1 MKKSAFTK
9 DLFMDIKKSKGR
21 FFSILAIIALG
32 VAFFSGIKSA
42 PIAMKETADKYYDDY
57 NFMDFTLYSTLGFN
71 DEDIKEISNLN
82 GVLEVYP
89 TYSLD
94 ALIKV
99 NSSEIVLKVMEMP
112 INNDDFIN
120 EYRLIEGRFPS
131 NEKEC
136 VIEAGKLNDLNI
148 SIGDTINL
156 ASGTN
161 EGLEESLNNITY
173 TVVGKVQTPNYLSYE
188 KGTSEIGNGK
198 VSSFIV
204 IPEGNFKLEAYT
216 EVYLTVF
223 DSKELN
229 TYSNKYEDLIN
240 TIKPNIE
247 ELGNKRSNI
256 RFNEI
261 IDKAKEEIEE
271 NRVKLE
277 KEKQKGLL
285 ELKDANEKLANAENI
300 IQNSE
305 VELLNQENI
314 FKETILQ
321 AENELSLNE
330 EKIASGR
337 IELHKAKKE
346 FEDKK
351 TLAYEKINKAKLAK
365 DTLEDKVKEI
375 DKDIISIEAILKDPN
390 LETNE
395 QETLNNQLN
404 NLKSSKDDINLNIDN
419 IRAEII
425 SGENQIKDGQEIL
438 NSKEI
443 FFNNSEDLINEKKKE
458 LILSKESAIKEFE
471 DNKKKLENS
480 KIELTKNRE
489 EYNNSKEKF
498 NKEIL
503 DAENK
508 ITKAEEDLK
517 NLPEGKW
524 YVLDRDSHYSF
535 VDYENNAESI
545 DKLAKVF
552 PIFFFLVAAL
562 VCLTTMTR
570 MVDEQRI
577 NIGTLKALGY
587 SKYKIISKYI
597 IYAFLA
603 SFIGSIVGLAI
614 GFTLFPII
622 IFNAYGIMYSLPKIE
637 LGFNLQIALII
648 IIIAVLVTTIA
659 SFSACYKELME
670 TPSVLMRPRA
680 PKIGKRILL
689 ERFTR
694 FWNNLSF
701 TGKVTTRNI
710 FRYKKRF
717 LMTVF
722 GIAGCTALILTGFG
736 VKDSIKTI
744 VDRQFGY
751 ILKYNLSI
759 NLDKEISNIEKEN
772 TISDI
777 NNINEIKNTLMV
789 LSNNI
794 KIYTD
799 KGEKDGYIIVPEN
812 TSNFDDFINLENR
825 KSKEKISLT
834 DEGIIISEKV
844 AKQSNI
850 DIGDFVNIG
859 LDNSTYYLKVIGIA
873 ENYTFNYIY
882 MNNEYYKKIFN
893 KEPVYNTILANT
905 EKIQNDKD
913 FSKGLME
920 HESIKGVS
928 FNTSI
933 KENFDNTIKSLN
945 SVVLIMIIS
954 AGALAFIVLY
964 NLTNVNISE
973 RIREIATIKVLGFYD
988 KEVSAYIYRE
998 NIILTI
1004 LGIFFGGFIGAFLHR
1019 FIMITVEIDN
1029 MMFGRNIDYKSFIYS
1044 ALLTI
1049 IFSVMVNIAMYYKL
1063 KKVQMVE
1070 SLKSVD

>member
-42 PIAMKETADKYYDDY
+42 PIAMKKTTDKYYDDY

-71 DEDIKEISNLN
+71 DEDIKEISNID
-82 GVLEVYP
+82 GISEVFP
-89 TYSLD
+89 THSLD
-94 ALIKV
+94 ALIKID
-99 NSSEIVLKVMEMP
+99 SSEIVLKVMEMP
-112 INNDDFIN
+112 INNDNFVN
-120 EYRLIEGRFPS
+120 KYRLIEGRFPS

-136 VIEAGKLNDLNI
+136 VIEAGKINDLNI
-148 SIGDTINL
+148 SIGDTVNL
-156 ASGTN
+156 ISGTK
-161 EGLEESLNNITY
+161 ESLDENLNNTSY

-198 VSSFIV
+198 VNSFIV
-204 IPEGNFKLEAYT
+204 IPEGNFKLDTYT
-216 EVYLTVF
+216 EVYLTVNN
-223 DSKELN
+223 SKELD
-229 TYSNKYEDLIN
+229 TYSDKYKDLIN
-240 TIKPNIE
+240 SIKPNIE
-247 ELGNKRSNI
+247 ELGNKRASI
-256 RFNEI
+256 RYNEI
-261 IDKAKEEIEE
+261 ISNAKEQIEK
-271 NRVKLE
+271 NR
-277 KEKQKGLL
+277 
-285 ELKDANEKLANAENI
+285 
-300 IQNSE
+300 
-305 VELLNQENI
+305 
-314 FKETILQ
+314 
-321 AENELSLNE
+321 
-330 EKIASGR
+330 
-337 IELHKAKKE
+337 
-346 FEDKK
+346 
-351 TLAYEKINKAKLAK
+351 AKL
-365 DTLEDKVKEI
+365 
-375 DKDIISIEAILKDPN
+375 
-390 LETNE
+390 
-395 QETLNNQLN
+395 
-404 NLKSSKDDINLNIDN
+404 
-419 IRAEII
+419 
-425 SGENQIKDGQEIL
+425 
-438 NSKEI
+438 
-443 FFNNSEDLINEKKKE
+443 
-458 LILSKESAIKEFE
+458 
-471 DNKKKLENS
+471 
-480 KIELTKNRE
+480 
-489 EYNNSKEKF
+489 
-498 NKEIL
+498 
-503 DAENK
+503 
-508 ITKAEEDLK
+508 EEDLK
-517 NLPEGKW
+517 NIPEGKW
-524 YVLDRDSHYSF
+524 FVLDRDSHYSF
-535 VDYENNAESI
+535 VDYKNNAESI
-545 DKLAKVF
+545 NKLAKVF
-552 PIFFFLVAAL
+552 PVFFFLVAAL

-603 SFIGSIVGLAI
+603 SFIGSLIGLSI
-614 GFTLFPII
+614 GSTVFPIVV
-622 IFNAYGIMYSLPKIE
+622 FNAYGIMYSLPNVE
-637 LGFNLQIALII
+637 LGFNLQISLII
-648 IIIAVLVTTIA
+648 IVIAVLVTTIA

-680 PKIGKRILL
+680 PKSGKRILL
-689 ERFTR
+689 ERFTL
-694 FWNNLSF
+694 FWNRLSF

-736 VKDSIKTI
+736 IKDSIKTI

-759 NLDKEISNIEKEN
+759 NLDKDISNIEKEN
-772 TISDI
+772 TVSDI
-777 NNINEIKNTLMV
+777 NNMDEIENTLMI

-794 KIYTD
+794 KIDTD
-799 KGEKDGYIIVPEN
+799 EGDKDGYIIVPEN
-812 TSNFDDFINLENR
+812 TSNFSDFINLENR
-825 KSKEKISLT
+825 KSKEKLNLS
-834 DEGIIISEKV
+834 DEGIIISEKA

-850 DIGDFVNIG
+850 NIGDFVNVE
-859 LDNSTYYLKVIGIA
+859 LDNSTYSLKVIEIT

-882 MNNEYYKKIFN
+882 MNKDYYKEIFN
-893 KEPVYNTILANT
+893 KEPVYNTILANVK
-905 EKIQNDKD
+905 EIQNEED
-913 FSKGLME
+913 FSKTLIE
-920 HESIKGVS
+920 NESIKGIS

-1004 LGIFFGGFIGAFLHR
+1004 LGICLGEFIGIFLHR

-1029 MMFGRNIDYKSFIYS
+1029 MMFGRNIDYKSFIFS

-1049 IFSVMVNIAMYYKL
+1049 IFSIMVNIAMYYKL